1 MSACRRGSAEVGAP
15 SFRRAIRAT
24 DMRGTTATRLI
35 DLGLSPRALPTPLT
49 AWPWARRTPCTG
61 ASECVRAVS
70 ICIRVSRAHT
80 HALASTHAHYQTGRG
95 TNGRTDGRTDGH
107 RGRQQN
113 RQKPHGYS
121 GRRRRPSRQTYLLA
135 LLSSSLP
142 PSPSSLPSSHPSIW
156 RVLSEA

>member
-95 TNGRTDGRTDGH
+95 RDGRTDGRTDGWTQ
-107 RGRQQN
+107 RTATEQTETAWIQRAAAAAQQAD
-113 RQKPHGYS
+113 
-121 GRRRRPSRQTYLLA
+121 LLTCT
-135 LLSSSLP
+135 LVLLP

>member
-95 TNGRTDGRTDGH
+95 TNGRTDGRMDTEDGNRTDRNRMDTAGGGGGGGPA
-107 RGRQQN
+107 GRL
-113 RQKPHGYS
+113 
-121 GRRRRPSRQTYLLA
+121 TYLH
-135 LLSSSLP
+135 SCPP
-142 PSPSSLPSSHPSIW
+142 PSLSFLPSFLPSIH
-156 RVLSEA
+156 LASTE